1 MVDEME
7 VGVVGGFVEGELR
20 ERRERG
26 IEREM
31 EEEGEERR
39 SVESENS
46 NLYAAVRSKKKAVR
60 RCRKARVRVT
70 RHCYH
75 CQKKPFRAGDITVP
89 RDASQLP
96 H

>member
-20 ERRERG
+20 ERRERW

-46 NLYAAVRSKKKAVR
+46 NLYAAVRSKKRLSGGVGR
-60 RCRKARVRVT
+60 
-70 RHCYH
+70 
-75 CQKKPFRAGDITVP
+75 PE
-89 RDASQLP
+89 
-96 H
+96 